1 MTVVAYICAVWCV
14 ALLVLNF
21 SAMFVTARKCR
32 ARPRDLP
39 VPMTPPPVSLVR
51 PLRGLE
57 TFSEETLRA
66 SFELD
71 YPDYELLFCVQAP
84 HDPIIPLVERLIAEY
99 PDYSRAP
106 PDRRRLCQRQ
116 SQAQ

>member
-1 MTVVAYICAVWCV
+1 MRRLVL

-71 YPDYELLFCVQAP
+71 YPITSCCSA
-84 HDPIIPLVERLIAEY
+84 
-99 PDYSRAP
+99 S
-106 PDRRRLCQRQ
+106 RRRTIR
-116 SQAQ
+116 SSRWSSD